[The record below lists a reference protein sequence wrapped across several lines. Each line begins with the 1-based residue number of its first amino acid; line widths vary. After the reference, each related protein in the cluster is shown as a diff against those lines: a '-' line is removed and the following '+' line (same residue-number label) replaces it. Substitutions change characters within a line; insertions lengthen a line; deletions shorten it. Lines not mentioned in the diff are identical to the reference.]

1 MRLDAREKATRTAK
15 GSMTDFDEY
24 YEAAEPGRRERA
36 LGWATAIGLQDGEWR
51 FEEVTEESHG

>member
-1 MRLDAREKATRTAK
+1 
-15 GSMTDFDEY
+15 MTDFDEY
-24 YEAAEPGRRERA
+24 YEAVEPGRRERA